1 MYNYGSIWSKGF
13 SQKEWDNAHLALEWV
28 KTALDI
34 PRCAC
39 RVTDPGVL
47 TFIHETYGPYINDY
61 EDKFKSFA
69 WASNQCCA
77 DEVWI
82 AHTPFGDFT
91 VILEY
96 FDNHCCGF

>member
-1 MYNYGSIWSKGF
+1 
-13 SQKEWDNAHLALEWV
+13 
-28 KTALDI
+28 
-34 PRCAC
+34 
-39 RVTDPGVL
+39 VTDPGVL